1 MNSLEKNILDTF
13 KSLLTKKV
21 KLHYLVLFG
30 SRARGDA
37 DPYSDMDVLVVVDE
51 LTKKVE
57 DYISDCAWEACFKHG
72 IVMVPIVFSIDEW
85 DRGPERSSLL
95 AKAVRSEGIFI

>member
-1 MNSLEKNILDTF
+1 MDSLEKSILDTF
-13 KSLLTKKV
+13 KSLLIKRV

-37 DPYSDMDVLVVVDE
+37 DPDSDMDVLVVVDE

-57 DYISDCAWEACFKHG
+57 DYISDCAWESCFKHG
-72 IVMVPIVFSIDEW
+72 IVMIPIVFSTDEW

-95 AKAVRSEGIFI
+95 AEAVRSEGVPI

>member
-1 MNSLEKNILDTF
+1 MNSLEKNVLDTF
-13 KSLLTKKV
+13 KLLLIKRI

-37 DPYSDMDVLVVVDE
+37 DQDSDMDVLVVVDE

-57 DYISDCAWEACFKHG
+57 NYISDCAWEACFEHG
-72 IVMVPIVFSIDEW
+72 IVMVPIVFSADEW
-85 DRGPERSSLL
+85 NSGPERSSLL
-95 AKAVRSEGIFI
+95 AEAVKLEGISI